1 MKTLFLSILT
11 IISIF
16 HGVAQAATYV
26 SAEQQLLQVMTDEL
40 TVPAYRGLAEKAQTL
55 NDAVVKACH
64 PYKNLDTQQL
74 ADLQQQWRLAA
85 LQWSAAQTYS
95 GGPIAEPFRFWRIQ
109 FWPDKKDLVQQKFR
123 PLLQNTAD
131 SMLTPEE
138 LAKKSIALQGLGA
151 LEYLLFDQ
159 RFVSVDARNE
169 RWCNLLMATAFN
181 LHQASAQAYKNWLE
195 DRGLWLYYDE
205 EDDPQTQFNSK
216 ISMVFLGV
224 LVALDVTKGRKL
236 GEPLRL
242 EQGKLT
248 ENPANI
254 YFFEYWRSGTSI
266 ESIRAM
272 LLALQKAYLNEG
284 GLRAFLFAKERQRGD
299 NNALSS
305 PSDNLPSAVALDAAI
320 KQGFESA
327 LSISHALLKS
337 SDASE
342 GTLVTIANGPE
353 RDQLYSLYINIRE
366 LLLLFKSDYTTI
378 TGIKVG
384 FNSNDG
390 D

>member
-1 MKTLFLSILT
+1 MKALFLSILT

-16 HGVAQAATYV
+16 HGVAQAATFV

-40 TVPAYRGLAEKAQTL
+40 TIPAYRDLANKSQVL
-55 NDAVVKACH
+55 NDSVVKACH
-64 PYKNLDTQQL
+64 PYKNVDIQQL

-85 LQWSAAQTYS
+85 LQWSATQAYS
-95 GGPIAEPFRFWRIQ
+95 GGPVAEPFRFWNVQ

-123 PLLQNTAD
+123 PLLQNA
-131 SMLTPEE
+131 SERMLTPEE
-138 LAKKSIALQGLGA
+138 LAQKSIALQGLGA

-159 RFVSVDARNE
+159 RFIGVNERNE

-181 LHQASAQAYKNWLE
+181 LQQASTQTYTKWLE
-195 DRGLWLYYDE
+195 DRALWLYYDE
-205 EDDPQTQFNSK
+205 EDDPQTQFSSK
-216 ISMVFLGV
+216 VGTVFLGV

-242 EQGKLT
+242 QQGKLT

-266 ESIRAM
+266 QSIRAM
-272 LLALQKAYLNEG
+272 LLALQKLYISEG
-284 GLRAFLFAKERQRGD
+284 GLRTFLFAKERQLSD
-299 NNALSS
+299 NDAQSS
-305 PSDNLPSAVALDAAI
+305 PPDAVALDASI
-320 KQGFESA
+320 KRGFESA
-327 LSISHALLKS
+327 LSLSNALLKT

-342 GTLVTIANGPE
+342 GALVTIANGPE
-353 RDQLYSLYINIRE
+353 RDQLYSLYTNIRE